1 MSFAAEPYRERLEK
15 RVPQQVLGGRLTAP
29 PPQGIL
35 ARTTAKSVPQPHFP
49 RGIALLIKLGPTFLR
64 RKGRGYCLDDAL
76 KHAAFVLVLQSTM
89 LAVLSC
95 LALLLL
101 VAGRPTSVRR
111 AETGVPICG
120 TGPPQDFHDCNVGQ
134 PGLARQ
140 RLIID
145 RSLCLVWAVALQAL
159 SNSYAL
165 TRPSRP
171 PSAAPV
177 GSRRLPTTGAICPS
191 AKAG

>member
-1 MSFAAEPYRERLEK
+1 
-15 RVPQQVLGGRLTAP
+15 VPQQVLGGRLTAP

-35 ARTTAKSVPQPHFP
+35 ARTTAKSDPQPHFS
-49 RGIALLIKLGPTFLR
+49 RGIALLIKLGPTFWSGTSFSTPSDTHLR

-101 VAGRPTSVRR
+101 VAGRPASVRR

-134 PGLARQ
+134 PRLLSQ
-140 RLIID
+140 TLIID
-145 RSLCLVWAVALQAL
+145 RSLYLVWAVALQAL

-177 GSRRLPTTGAICPS
+177 GSRRPPTTGAICPS